1 MRALLVRESETMSYE
16 IKEFAVAATDNIHT
30 LVGKLYIPEGE
41 IKGLFHIVHGMCE
54 YIDRYDSFMSY
65 LAENGYLAFGYDN
78 LGHGKTAK
86 DDSELGFIAHRD
98 GWKHLV
104 NDVAAYESA
113 VKTLYPDIPLYLF
126 GHSMGSF
133 IARLAAETQSDNIER
148 LIICGT
154 AGKNPLAPL
163 GLIITRGMRLLFG
176 EKHISRL
183 VLSIAFGAYNMKF
196 ERLSD
201 YEWLTTDREI
211 IEKYQNDKYCTFSF
225 TVSAMHDL
233 IKLISLCNRSKWFK
247 NINKELPIMLISGSD
262 DPVGNYGKGVI
273 KVHKKLKCSE
283 KNADLKLYKNCRHE
297 ILNDSCRQEA
307 YDDILKFIEL

>member
-1 MRALLVRESETMSYE
+1 M
-16 IKEFAVAATDNIHT
+16 
-30 LVGKLYIPEGE
+30 
-41 IKGLFHIVHGMCE
+41 
-54 YIDRYDSFMSY
+54 
-65 LAENGYLAFGYDN
+65 
-78 LGHGKTAK
+78 
-86 DDSELGFIAHRD
+86 
-98 GWKHLV
+98 
-104 NDVAAYESA
+104 
-113 VKTLYPDIPLYLF
+113 
-126 GHSMGSF
+126 
-133 IARLAAETQSDNIER
+133 
-148 LIICGT
+148 
-154 AGKNPLAPL
+154 
-163 GLIITRGMRLLFG
+163 
-176 EKHISRL
+176 
-183 VLSIAFGAYNMKF
+183 LSIAFGAYNKKF